1 MFNYYRL
8 DATISISTHRIKLI
22 VDKREINVIA
32 AKQLTLTKNVF
43 KKQRFNLI
51 DIEKELPNY
60 KVRVLEKR
68 VTLSILKEYKEF
80 KYLFAEVV
88 DSDVLLKH

>member
-1 MFNYYRL
+1 LFNYYRL
-8 DATISISTHRIKLI
+8 DVTISIPIYCTKLI
-22 VDKREINVIA
+22 VDKREINVII

-51 DIEKELPNY
+51 DIEKDYSNY

-68 VTLSILKEYKEF
+68 VTSSILKEYKEF
-80 KYLFAEVV
+80 KHLFIEVV
-88 DSDVLLKH
+88 DSKALLKH

>member
-1 MFNYYRL
+1 MP
-8 DATISISTHRIKLI
+8 THYTKLI

-43 KKQRFNLI
+43 KKRRFDLT
-51 DIEKELPNY
+51 DTGKDLPNY

-80 KYLFAEVV
+80 EYLFAEVV
-88 DSDVLLKH
+88 DSDALLKY

>member
-1 MFNYYRL
+1 MPTYY
-8 DATISISTHRIKLI
+8 IKLT

-43 KKQRFNLI
+43 KKQRFDLI
-51 DIEKELPNY
+51 DTGRKSPNY

-88 DSDVLLKH
+88 DSDALLKH